1 MATFNLKIVT
11 PFGMHYEGQAEAITV
26 RAVTGDISIWANHID
41 IVTALGIGKATVT
54 VNGEKRTAACSGGVL
69 SVIKGEVTVLASTF
83 EWADEIDLERAKN
96 ALAKGKEEL
105 KSAKDSKNIE
115 IARLR
120 IKRALV
126 RESVKTE
133 H

>member
-11 PFGMHYEGQAEAITV
+11 PFGVHYEGQAEAITV

-54 VNGEKRTAACSGGVL
+54 VNGEKRIAACSGGVL

-83 EWADEIDLERAKN
+83 EWEDEIDLERAKI

-105 KSAKDSKNIE
+105 KLAKDEKNIE